1 MRAITVILTA
11 IIMTGCSALYNVSEV
26 RPVVGET
33 SVVKV
38 VPVTSQNVMMA
49 NAMTPYTPRSLPPV
63 FDQTA
68 TLQGAAVPRIS
79 AYRPQSRPGSVQT
92 KLPPFQQP
100 KPYRIGVGDVVLLA
114 TPTAET
120 STLNQINGLLAAQN
134 SRQGYTV
141 QDDGAIAIPTVGRV
155 TIGGMTME
163 EAQSVLFQRLVE
175 SQIDPN
181 FNLEIT
187 DFNSQRVAVGGAVA
201 QPQLEPITLTP
212 LYLDE
217 AVTAAG
223 GVVATDPEY
232 ATVRLYRDDKTYQIP
247 ATKLFAK
254 NDIPKVLLQN
264 GDRVFVDTEYS
275 VELAEGYLRQ
285 ELDLAKFQRD
295 VLEEQRDIFET
306 RVQMDAIDR
315 DYVYVFGEVKQQGRW
330 PLPFDRYATLADAM
344 FEQGGIQP
352 VTGNPRRIYVLRK
365 NRIAAGEP
373 LGITAWALD
382 AQNTANL
389 LLATELQL
397 RPNDIVFVASQP
409 ITNWNRLISQ
419 ITPSISILGT
429 ANGILD

>member
-1 MRAITVILTA
+1 MRFITLILAAVT
-11 IIMTGCSALYNVSEV
+11 MTGCSALYNVSEV

-68 TLQGAAVPRIS
+68 TLQSSAVPSIS
-79 AYRPQSRPGSVQT
+79 AYKPQARPGAVPT
-92 KLPPFQQP
+92 KLPPVQQP
-100 KPYRIGVGDVVLLA
+100 KAYRIGVGDVVLLA
-114 TPTAET
+114 TPNAD
-120 STLNQINGLLAAQN
+120 SALNEINGLLAAQN
-134 SRQGYTV
+134 ARQGYTV

-155 TIGGMTME
+155 SIGGMTLE
-163 EAQSVLFQRLVE
+163 EAQSALFQKLVQ
-175 SQIDPN
+175 SQIDPT

-217 AVTAAG
+217 AITAAG
-223 GVVATDPEY
+223 GVVAADPSY
-232 ATVRLYRDDKTYQIP
+232 ATVRLYRDEQTYQIS
-247 ATKLFAK
+247 ANKLFAK

-275 VELAEGYLRQ
+275 VELAEGYMRQ

-295 VLEEQRDIFET
+295 VLDEQRDIFQT
-306 RVQMDAIDR
+306 RVEMDAVDR
-315 DYVYVFGEVKQQGRW
+315 DYVYVFGEVKTQGRW
-330 PLPFDRYATLADAM
+330 PLPFDRTASLADAM

-365 NRIAAGEP
+365 NRDTSSGAM
-373 LGITAWALD
+373 GITAWSLD

-409 ITNWNRLISQ
+409 VTNWNRLISQ
-419 ITPSISILGT
+419 VLPSISILGT
-429 ANGILD
+429 ANGIVN

>member
-11 IIMTGCSALYNVSEV
+11 IVMTGCSALYNVSEV

-38 VPVTSQNVMMA
+38 VPVTSQNVTMA

-68 TLQGAAVPRIS
+68 TLQSSAVPRIS
-79 AYRPQSRPGSVQT
+79 AYRPQKRPGSVQT
-92 KLPPFQQP
+92 NLPPLQEP
-100 KPYRIGVGDVVLLA
+100 KPYKIGVGDVVLLA
-114 TPTAET
+114 TPNADS
-120 STLNQINGLLAAQN
+120 STLNQMNGLLAAQN

-155 TIGGMTME
+155 SIAGKTLK
-163 EAQSVLFQRLVE
+163 EAQSLLFQKLVE

-187 DFNSQRVAVGGAVA
+187 DFNSQRVAVGGAVG

-223 GVVATDPEY
+223 GIVATDPEY
-232 ATVRLYRDDKTYQIP
+232 ATVRLYRDDKTYQVP

-254 NDIPKVLLQN
+254 KDIPRVLLQN
-264 GDRVFVDTEYS
+264 GDRVFVDTEFS
-275 VELAEGYLRQ
+275 VELAENYMRQ

-295 VLEEQRDIFET
+295 VLDEQRDIFQT
-306 RVQMDAIDR
+306 RLSMDAVDR
-315 DYVYVFGEVKQQGRW
+315 DYVYVFGEVKNQGRW
-330 PLPFDRYATLADAM
+330 PLPFDRYASLADAM

-352 VTGNPRRIYVLRK
+352 VTGNPRRIYLLRK
-365 NRIAAGEP
+365 DRDLSTGAM
-373 LGITAWALD
+373 GITAWSLD

-409 ITNWNRLISQ
+409 VTNWNRLISQ
-419 ITPSISILGT
+419 ILPSISIIGT
-429 ANGILD
+429 ANGILN

>member
-1 MRAITVILTA
+1 M
-11 IIMTGCSALYNVSEV
+11 YNVSEV

-49 NAMTPYTPRSLPPV
+49 NAMTPYTPRSLPSV

-68 TLQGAAVPRIS
+68 TLQSSAVPSIS
-79 AYRPQSRPGSVQT
+79 AYKPQARPGAVPT
-92 KLPPFQQP
+92 KLPPVQQP
-100 KPYRIGVGDVVLLA
+100 KAYRIGVGDVVLLA
-114 TPTAET
+114 TPNAD
-120 STLNQINGLLAAQN
+120 SALNEINGLLAAQN
-134 SRQGYTV
+134 ARQGYTV

-155 TIGGMTME
+155 SIGGMTLE
-163 EAQSVLFQRLVE
+163 EAQSALFQKLVQ
-175 SQIDPN
+175 SQIDPT

-217 AVTAAG
+217 AITAAG
-223 GVVATDPEY
+223 GVVAADPSY
-232 ATVRLYRDDKTYQIP
+232 ATVRLYRDEQTYQIS
-247 ATKLFAK
+247 ANKLFAK

-275 VELAEGYLRQ
+275 VELAEGYMRQ

-295 VLEEQRDIFET
+295 VLDEQRDIFQT
-306 RVQMDAIDR
+306 RVEMDAVDR
-315 DYVYVFGEVKQQGRW
+315 DYVYVFGEVKTQGRW
-330 PLPFDRYATLADAM
+330 PLPFDRTASLADAM

-365 NRIAAGEP
+365 NRDTSSGAM
-373 LGITAWALD
+373 GITAWALD

-409 ITNWNRLISQ
+409 VTNWNRLISQ
-419 ITPSISILGT
+419 VLPSISILGT
-429 ANGILD
+429 ANGIVN